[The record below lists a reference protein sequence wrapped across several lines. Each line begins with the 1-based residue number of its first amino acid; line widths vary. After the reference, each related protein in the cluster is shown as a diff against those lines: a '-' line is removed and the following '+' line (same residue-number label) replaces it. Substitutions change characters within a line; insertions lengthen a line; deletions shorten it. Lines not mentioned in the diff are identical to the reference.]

1 MADQKHVDPTALG
14 HFGLAMVTLVAS
26 SQKLGI
32 TAGTASVIPWAIF
45 LGACA
50 QIVAAIYDFKKGSQF
65 GGIAFFAYGFFWLAV
80 ALSWSMTGGL
90 LGETAAASFDTH
102 GLAFAFLG
110 YLIFSIFLTIGSTQ
124 TYTALFII
132 FVLIDLLFVG
142 LTFSTFGI
150 MKEPMHE
157 LAAISELLIAI
168 VAFYSAGAQVV
179 NAQFGRVVFPIGS
192 KVTFGKSHP
201 TATASH

>member
-1 MADQKHVDPTALG
+1 MADQKHIDPTALG

-26 SQKLGI
+26 SQKLGL
-32 TAGTASVIPWAIF
+32 TAGTTAVIPWAIF

-65 GGIAFFAYGFFWLAV
+65 GGVAFFAYGFFWLAV
-80 ALSWSMTGGL
+80 AFSWSMTGGL
-90 LGETAAASFDTH
+90 LGETAKTTFDSH

-110 YLIFSIFLTIGSTQ
+110 YLIFSVFLTIGASQ

-150 MKEPMHE
+150 LEKPMHE

-168 VAFYSAGAQVV
+168 VSFYSAGAHVV
-179 NAQFGRVVFPIGS
+179 NAQFGKVVLPLGS
-192 KVTFGKSHP
+192 KVTFKKSVS
-201 TATASH
+201 ATQH